1 MTSMIE
7 IATDTRASFPEKP
20 FAIRHRLAGNP
31 LFTLERLVE
40 LAAAMPS
47 DGIEYNSG
55 KVGIDQKPEE
65 TPLVDLAPV
74 EVVRRIR
81 EANAWMV
88 LKRVE
93 RVPEYAALL
102 REVLDGVA
110 RDMGHRDAKD
120 AGFTD
125 IEGFVFVS
133 SPNATTP
140 FHSDPEDNFFV
151 QIHGDKFF
159 HVIDNTDRSVVPDAA
174 YEISPSMHRNLAYRP
189 EYEAK
194 ATVFTMKAGDGCF
207 VPYLWPHWV
216 RTGDTY
222 SISMAMTWKSRAVR
236 RNNKVLFVNGAL
248 RKLGLPQKPPGVSPA
263 LDWAKAAAY
272 TIARAPLEPLRRS
285 ERLRLALRGLLFGRG
300 ANYYLANRKTA

>member
-1 MTSMIE
+1 MSLIRIPDE
-7 IATDTRASFPEKP
+7 SRAAFPARP
-20 FAIRHRLAGNP
+20 FAIHHALADHP
-31 LFTLERLVE
+31 LFKLERLIE
-40 LAAAMPS
+40 LAGAMPA

-65 TPLVDLAPV
+65 TPLVDLPPT
-74 EVVRRIR
+74 EVVRRIQ

-93 RVPEYAALL
+93 RVPAYAALL

-110 RDMGHRDAKD
+110 RDQGHRDAEA

-159 HVIDNTDRSVVPDAA
+159 HVIDNRDGSVVPHQAF
-174 YEISPSMHRNLAYRP
+174 EISPSMHRNLAYRP
-189 EYEAK
+189 EFEAK
-194 ATVFTMKAGDGCF
+194 ATVFKMKAGDGCF

-216 RTGDTY
+216 KTGDSY

-236 RNNKVLFVNGAL
+236 RNNKVLFVNAAL
-248 RKLGLPQKPPGVSPA
+248 RKLGMPQAKPGTRPA

-272 TIARAPLEPLRRS
+272 TAARLPLEPLRRS
-285 ERLRLALRGLLFGRG
+285 ETLRVRLRALLFGRS
-300 ANYYLANRKTA
+300 ANYYMTGRKAA

>member
-1 MTSMIE
+1 MTSTLE
-7 IATDTRASFPEKP
+7 ISAENRPAFPARP
-20 FAIRHRLAGNP
+20 FAIRHRLAGHP
-31 LFTLERLVE
+31 LFTLENLVE
-40 LAAAMPS
+40 LAAAMPA

-55 KVGIDQKPEE
+55 KVGIDQKPEA
-65 TPLVDLAPV
+65 TPLVDMEPV

-93 RVPEYAALL
+93 RVPAYGALL

-110 RDMGHRDAKD
+110 RDMGHRDAVS

-125 IEGFVFVS
+125 IEGFIFVS

-159 HVIDNTDRSVVPDAA
+159 HVIDNTDGSVVPHEAF
-174 YEISPSMHRNLAYRP
+174 EVTPSMHRNLPYR
-189 EYEAK
+189 EEFESR
-194 ATVFTMKAGDGCF
+194 ATVFKMKAGDGCF

-216 RTGDTY
+216 RTGDTH
-222 SISMAMTWKSRAVR
+222 SISMAMTWKSPAVR
-236 RNNKVLFVNGAL
+236 RSNKVLFMNGLL
-248 RKLGLPQKPPGVSPA
+248 RKWGLPQRPLGQSPA
-263 LDWAKAAAY
+263 LDAVKAAAY
-272 TIARAPLEPLRRS
+272 TALRAPLEPLRRS
-285 ERLRLALRGLLFGRG
+285 EKLRNLIRGALFGRN
-300 ANYYLANRKTA
+300 ANYYLAGRKG